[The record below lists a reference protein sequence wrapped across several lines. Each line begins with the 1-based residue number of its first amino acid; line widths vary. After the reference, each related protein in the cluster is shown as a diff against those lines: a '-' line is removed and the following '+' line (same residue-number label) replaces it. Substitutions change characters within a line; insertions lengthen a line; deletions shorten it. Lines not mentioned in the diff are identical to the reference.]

1 VDGLASSPTT
11 DDKDHSGLV
20 ISGLHKSYAARHVLK
35 GVDLVVPEGT
45 ITAVLGPSGCGKTTL
60 LRIIAGFTA
69 LDAGSV
75 VLDGTVLDGAGRA
88 VPPERRHVGIV
99 PQEGALFPHLSVAD
113 NIGFGLQRTHA
124 RRSTVSKW
132 LDRLGLAGR
141 ESARPHELSGGQ
153 QQRVALARALAAEP
167 KLVLLDEPFSS
178 LDAALRGRVRE
189 EIASVLRENRVTALL
204 VTHDQQEA
212 LSISDRVAVMHDGRI
227 AQAGTPTE
235 VYRLPVSMAV
245 AEFVGDINVIPGVL
259 RDGYALTA
267 LGCHDVVGNSTSS
280 GRITC
285 RPEQVSV
292 RVPGDRATVV
302 EAKFFGADTVL
313 RLRLDDGTF
322 IVARSPPDV
331 LPKIGTRAD
340 VSIDGPVLVL
350 E

>member
-1 VDGLASSPTT
+1 
-11 DDKDHSGLV
+11 
-20 ISGLHKSYAARHVLK
+20 VLR
-35 GVDLVVPEGT
+35 GVELVVPEGT

-75 VLDGTVLDGAGRA
+75 VLDGVVLDGENRA

-113 NIGFGLQRTHA
+113 NIGFGL
-124 RRSTVSKW
+124 RRDPSRRATVNKW

-141 ESARPHELSGGQ
+141 ETARPHELSGGQ

-178 LDAALRGRVRE
+178 LDAALRGKVRE
-189 EIASVLRENRVTALL
+189 EIASVLRENGVTALL

-212 LSISDRVAVMHDGRI
+212 LSISDRVAVMLDGKI

-235 VYRLPVSMAV
+235 VYRGPVSMAV
-245 AEFVGDINVIPGVL
+245 AEFVGDLNVIPGEL
-259 RDGYALTA
+259 RNGFAHTA
-267 LGCHDVVGNSTSS
+267 LGCHGVVGIATP
-280 GRITC
+280 GRGQITC
-285 RPEQVSV
+285 RPEQITVH
-292 RVPGDRATVV
+292 VPGDGATVV

-313 RLRLDDGTF
+313 RLRIDDGTF
-322 IVARSPPDV
+322 VVARSPPEI
-331 LPKIGTRAD
+331 LPKIGTRVD
-340 VSIDGPVLVL
+340 VSIEGPVLIL

>member
-1 VDGLASSPTT
+1 MESSPTT
-11 DDKDHSGLV
+11 DGTDDSGLLV
-20 ISGLHKSYAARHVLK
+20 SGVHKSYAARHVLR

-69 LDAGSV
+69 LDAGRV
-75 VLDGTVLDGAGRA
+75 VLDGVVLDGAGRA

-113 NIGFGLQRTHA
+113 NIGFGL
-124 RRSTVSKW
+124 RRDPNRRATVSKW

-178 LDAALRGRVRE
+178 LDAALRGKVRE

-212 LSISDRVAVMHDGRI
+212 LSISDRVAVMLDGRI
-227 AQAGTPTE
+227 AQTGTPTE
-235 VYRLPVSMAV
+235 VYRLPITMAV
-245 AEFVGDINVIPGVL
+245 AEFVGDLNVIPGEL
-259 RDGYALTA
+259 RNGFAHTA
-267 LGCHDVVGNSTSS
+267 LGCHDVVGRSTST
-280 GRITC
+280 GQITC

-292 RVPGDRATVV
+292 QVPGDRATVV

-322 IVARSPPDV
+322 IVARSPPDTW
-331 LPKIGTRAD
+331 PKIGTRAD

-350 E
+350 D